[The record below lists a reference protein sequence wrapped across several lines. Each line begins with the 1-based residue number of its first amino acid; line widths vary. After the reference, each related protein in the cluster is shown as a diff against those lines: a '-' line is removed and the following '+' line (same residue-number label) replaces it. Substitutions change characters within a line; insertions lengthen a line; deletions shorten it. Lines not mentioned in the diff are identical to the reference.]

1 VDIWWDD
8 GQRLDHDQHAAQQS
22 HSHERRMN
30 RTYGFRKSP
39 PDERD
44 KIAAPPDT
52 ILREVDL
59 RTGPMPQVFDQG
71 QLGSCTANAVAAALQ
86 FDLSLDLATRRARRR
101 SRLDLYYGERSLEG
115 ELGQGDTGAYGR
127 DGFKF
132 AQQTGVLLEERWPY
146 DITTYAGPP
155 PSGYKRYKLTKPY
168 AHPAQ
173 DVDTIKAILSNNQTV
188 AFGFT
193 VYESFES
200 DEVASTGIV
209 PMPKSGES
217 QLGGHEMLLVG
228 YLNAHP
234 GYFLAR
240 NSWGSSFG
248 IGGYVLMPEQYI
260 TDASLTSDLRTV
272 VRATT

>member
-1 VDIWWDD
+1 
-8 GQRLDHDQHAAQQS
+8 
-22 HSHERRMN
+22 MN

-44 KIAAPPDT
+44 RIAAPPDT

-59 RTGPMPQVFDQG
+59 RTGPMPQVYDQG

-101 SRLDLYYGERSLEG
+101 SRLDIYYGERSLEG

-132 AQQTGVLLEERWPY
+132 AQQTGVLIEERWPY
-146 DITTYAGPP
+146 DISTYAGPP

-200 DEVASTGIV
+200 DAVANTGIV
-209 PMPKSGES
+209 PMPIGFDNKI
-217 QLGGHEMLLVG
+217 GGHEVLAVG

-234 GYFLAR
+234 EHVLCR
-240 NSWGSSFG
+240 NSWGSGWG
-248 IGGYVLMPEQYI
+248 IGGYFLLPWLYL
-260 TDASLTSDLRTV
+260 TDADLASDLRTI